1 MWALWR
7 PRRHSP
13 GSGQAHHGVRPPGHL
28 RLPGRSTAIRGC
40 ARADAGQW
48 SVPSEAWRSSGVA
61 EAIGSPVRG
70 PCWAQAV
77 EVAEGLHI
85 WCPTRRHDLDRC
97 TVATPLVVCTRVW
110 RAREDSNLRLSA
122 PQADALS
129 TELRA
134 PDGLAER
141 EGFEPSEEE
150 TPFSGL
156 ANRRTRPLCDL
167 SERPDDSMGPLPR
180 RTRSSGHRPSSFT
193 RI

>member
-13 GSGQAHHGVRPPGHL
+13 GSGQAHHGARPPGHL
-28 RLPGRSTAIRGC
+28 RLPGRSTATRGC

-85 WCPTRRHDLDRC
+85 WCLARRHAPDRC

-110 RAREDSNLRLSA
+110 RARGGLRHAKSVLVPIHTRHDWEPAAGEVGRLTGLTFTGEAPTTLSLATRLSA
-122 PQADALS
+122 QRRQPQPWSRGRSPA
-129 TELRA
+129 RA
-134 PDGLAER
+134 RA
-141 EGFEPSEEE
+141 
-150 TPFSGL
+150 
-156 ANRRTRPLCDL
+156 ARR
-167 SERPDDSMGPLPR
+167 S
-180 RTRSSGHRPSSFT
+180 
-193 RI
+193 